1 MGVGAGLY
9 MYDVVV
15 KTLTFAISSTDEF
28 LLLRPKERLR
38 SRPIVMSLSVCLS
51 LFCPRAYAHR
61 RDLYHFLRMLPMCVA
76 RSSSGTL
83 TIGRIAYRRER
94 GDGSAQRGRSVYS
107 YDCHVIAGSC

>member
-51 LFCPRAYAHR
+51 VCLSLFCPRAYAHR
-61 RDLYHFLRMLPMCVA
+61 RDLYQFFAHVAYVRGSVLLRHVDHRPHRL
-76 RSSSGTL
+76 SEGT
-83 TIGRIAYRRER
+83 G
-94 GDGSAQRGRSVYS
+94 
-107 YDCHVIAGSC
+107 